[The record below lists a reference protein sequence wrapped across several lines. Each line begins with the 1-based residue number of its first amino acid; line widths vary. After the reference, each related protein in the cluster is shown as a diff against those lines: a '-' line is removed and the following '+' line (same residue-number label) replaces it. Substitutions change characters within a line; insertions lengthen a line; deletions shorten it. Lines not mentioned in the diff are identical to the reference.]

1 MIIMIEEKRTLFP
14 SSYICIYV
22 YMHQIE
28 FIYDRKHY
36 IIELF

>member
-1 MIIMIEEKRTLFP
+1 MHDNHDRRKKEL
-14 SSYICIYV
+14 SSLLPIYV